1 MKEVKVYAINV
12 DELEEDVKDAI
23 DSIGWSSVSDYQFFD
38 MAEDQGNVWSLSGFE
53 EAFNNV
59 EIATDMFYIRIR

>member
-38 MAEDQGNVWSLSGFE
+38 MAEEQGNVWSLSGFE

>member
-12 DELEEDVKDAI
+12 DELKEDVKDAI

>member
-1 MKEVKVYAINV
+1 MKVYAINV
-12 DELEEDVKDAI
+12 DELEEDIKDAI
-23 DSIGWSSVSDYQFFD
+23 DSIGWNSVSDYQFFD
-38 MAEDQGNVWSLSGFE
+38 MAEEQGNVWTLAGFE